1 MGKRLKIKT
10 AFTFKL
16 ASGGFAGGVVTH
28 LGPGLIGLAVISTHK
43 FNEMPTLTQLEEK
56 LNLEPW
62 FREIISNYGYRTG
75 RWMSLGT
82 FENLDDEWQKL
93 PLFYMSEHIPIVE
106 FTETF
111 HVGKRHFRG
120 DIEGREV
127 MDYAIPGPNITETF
141 VERVLNLDPESQQ
154 KRLDR
159 YRKGAPHYG

>member
-1 MGKRLKIKT
+1 MGKRLKVKT
-10 AFTFKL
+10 AFAIEL
-16 ASGGFAGGVVTH
+16 GSGGFAGGVVTH
-28 LGPGLIGLAVISTHK
+28 LGPGLLGLAVISTHK

-56 LNLEPW
+56 LHHEPW

-75 RWMSLGT
+75 RWISLGT

-93 PLFYMSEHIPIVE
+93 PLFYKSEYIPIVE

-111 HVGKRHFRG
+111 HVGERDFRG

-127 MDYAIPGPNITETF
+127 MRYSIPGPGVTEIF
-141 VERVLNLDPESQQ
+141 IERVLNLDPESQQ

-159 YRKGAPHYG
+159 YRIGAPHYG